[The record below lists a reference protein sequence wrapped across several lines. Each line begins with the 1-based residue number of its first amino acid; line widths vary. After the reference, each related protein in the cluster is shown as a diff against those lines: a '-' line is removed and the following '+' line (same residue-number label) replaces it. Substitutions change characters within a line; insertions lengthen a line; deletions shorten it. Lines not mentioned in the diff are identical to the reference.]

1 MMTVNLAGGCRVSE
15 MREGEPLI
23 HGTLRL
29 WRHISRASGAQAI
42 SLRVMEFAPGLSP
55 GIRNDDCDEILYVIG
70 DCQSQNPSDS
80 RINSRQSDDEDI
92 RQEQAR
98 GPRRGSPAGVEVR
111 SAPSLDHV
119 SFNASH
125 PEAAP
130 GCNQTAVIVIDSDA
144 YEVSDDTGIYIHPS
158 QTFAIDNRGSNSI
171 LVISAQCPDPDRP
184 LHLVDAPL
192 VLADCERSDRQPFVR
207 LADRPAQPTAD
218 RWYRVLVDDEIGSTQ
233 VTQFVG
239 SIPPGRAPDHFHNYE
254 EVLFI
259 LKGEGRMWAG
269 ETNTPIAPGSCIYLP
284 KRQVHCV
291 ENTGEGE
298 LRLLGIFYPA
308 GSPSVRYEA

>member
-1 MMTVNLAGGCRVSE
+1 MAVVLEGGCRVSE

-23 HGTLRL
+23 EGPL
-29 WRHISRASGAQAI
+29 HIWNRIGRATGALAI

-55 GIRNDDCDEILYVIG
+55 GIRNDECDEILYVL
-70 DCQSQNPSDS
+70 DCELGSSV
-80 RINSRQSDDEDI
+80 RDE
-92 RQEQAR
+92 
-98 GPRRGSPAGVEVR
+98 
-111 SAPSLDHV
+111 V
-119 SFNASH
+119 STTRVSGRVNAFVDGHSY
-125 PEAAP
+125 
-130 GCNQTAVIVIDSDA
+130 VIDR
-144 YEVSDDTGIYIHPS
+144 DTGIYLRPLE
-158 QTFAIDNRGSNSI
+158 TFAIDNPGPHSVV
-171 LVISAQCPDPDRP
+171 LISSQCPDPACEPKFVEALTSPISDSRVPPP
-184 LHLVDAPL
+184 L
-192 VLADCERSDRQPFVR
+192 VR

-284 KRQVHCV
+284 KGQVHCV
-291 ENTGEGE
+291 ENIGRDE
-298 LRLLGIFYPA
+298 LRLLGVFYPA
-308 GSPSVRYEA
+308 GSPSVRYDT